1 MLEKSVFNSG
11 SNQVQF
17 WLKSSSILVQIKFN
31 SGSIKFNSGS
41 NQSFYIHRL
50 KKLPVTIMVRS
61 LARCNFSITG
71 LVSLLMRFSNTINP
85 NRVRFFSTSCLS
97 NLSILMSLVFDGRS
111 LIAKAMGKNIQ
122 INYFL
127 LILQEMAL
135 VLYFLSCK

>member
-1 MLEKSVFNSG
+1 MVPNLVAETLQFLEKSVFNSG
-11 SNQVQF
+11 SNQR
-17 WLKSSSILVQIKFN
+17 
-31 SGSIKFNSGS
+31 
-41 NQSFYIHRL
+41 FYNLYAWI
-50 KKLPVTIMVRS
+50 KKLPVTIIVRT

-111 LIAKAMGKNIQ
+111 LIAKAIGKNIQ

-127 LILQEMAL
+127 LIFQEMAL
-135 VLYFLSCK
+135 VLYFFCHVG